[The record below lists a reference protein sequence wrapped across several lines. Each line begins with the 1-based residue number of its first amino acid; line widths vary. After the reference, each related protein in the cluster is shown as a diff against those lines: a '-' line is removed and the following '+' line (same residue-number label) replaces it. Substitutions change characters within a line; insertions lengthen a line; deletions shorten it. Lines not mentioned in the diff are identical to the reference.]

1 MKRKISVTIDEKN
14 LFKIR
19 DSIRYY
25 RHKNKSQA
33 VEFFL
38 KRLLEE
44 IENESKA

>member
-1 MKRKISVTIDEKN
+1 MKRKISVTVEEKS

-19 DSIRYY
+19 ESMTFE

-33 VEFFL
+33 VESHL

-44 IENESKA
+44 INENKA